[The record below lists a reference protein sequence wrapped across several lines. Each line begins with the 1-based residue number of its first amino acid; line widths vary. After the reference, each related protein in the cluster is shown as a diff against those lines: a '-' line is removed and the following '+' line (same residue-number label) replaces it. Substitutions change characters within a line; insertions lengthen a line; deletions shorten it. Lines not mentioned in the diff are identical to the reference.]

1 MTADNPPL
9 ADNVPS
15 EDEDEAFWCGLA
27 PAIAG
32 RSRGRRGVISEQ

>member
-9 ADNVPS
+9 ADDVPS
-15 EDEDEAFWCGLA
+15 KHEDEAFWCGLA

-32 RSRGRRGVISEQ
+32 RSRG

>member
-15 EDEDEAFWCGLA
+15 ENEAFSCGLA

-32 RSRGRRGVISEQ
+32 RSRGRRGMISEQ